1 MHYEPDGVAI
11 CLSLQMFE
19 AQAPTGRTAI
29 ARHSASCDILPRSSR
44 PTESRRAG
52 LAKNIETLTNSGA
65 RDPARAL
72 QQPIESLKNRSYPQ

>member
-52 LAKNIETLTNSGA
+52 LARNIEALTTPAPG
-65 RDPARAL
+65 DPARAL
-72 QQPIESLKNRSYPQ
+72 QQPIESLKSRSYPQ